1 MHCLLK
7 THSQYIQTK
16 QKKKKN
22 PNEVIK
28 FKSAPG
34 VKNVMYSYLGVLC
47 FNFSSEKLYFPNAE
61 N

>member
-1 MHCLLK
+1 MHCVLETYTK
-7 THSQYIQTK
+7 YIQTK
-16 QKKKKN
+16 QKN

-34 VKNVMYSYLGVLC
+34 VKKVMYSYLGVLC